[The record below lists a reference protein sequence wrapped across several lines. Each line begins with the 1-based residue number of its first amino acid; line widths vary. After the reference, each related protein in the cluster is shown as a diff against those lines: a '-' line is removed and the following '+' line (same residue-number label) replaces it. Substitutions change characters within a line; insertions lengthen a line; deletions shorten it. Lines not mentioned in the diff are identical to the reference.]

1 MLTRFK
7 RNIVDCFIGSVSNT
21 LSVEL
26 SGTVTVNSSCTTVTG
41 TGTNFTS
48 DFGLEDRI
56 FIGSQSR
63 QVVSITS
70 NTLMTVGT
78 PFSTNAAA
86 NVYQKGKLDN
96 NGYYVFAARQ
106 SPYNN
111 DDIAANTIDN
121 DYEAQVF
128 IHDELMFGRKI
139 TGDDVVPVVAKK
151 SWQSNTIYSIY
162 DDKDATLIE
171 KNFYVITFE
180 NKVYKC
186 IYNNNDSPSI
196 IEPSHTQTGFPPAE
210 SDGYRWLYLY
220 GITNEQLLTFG
231 TDNYIPLFEDIN
243 VKKAAID
250 GSIFNIT
257 VVSNGSGYPAHSG
270 VIATTSNNQVV
281 KISDNASTANDFF
294 SNCAIT
300 ITNDSTN
307 FTYVKEIR
315 DYVSNNSGKF
325 VVVKIPFANGQ
336 IANNNPYSIAPFLK
350 IDSKTGSNCVAY
362 AVMQNVSNTSFV
374 GSIESVEILSSGKNY
389 KQANVTVQTSVGFG
403 TGADVRAI
411 ISPPGGHGS
420 DIKNELYCQAVG
432 VGIEFSNSALLNFSS
447 DVEFRT
453 VGLIKN
459 PLSANTLITP
469 DGVINLVANSLN
481 VTGSQTKFTQQVNI
495 GDHLIYADEEKE
507 VADIT
512 SDTALTLVS
521 PFSYTVVAESY
532 DIRKRYSNSYFNQTV
547 YVTASN
553 TTPSLL
559 KVGEF
564 VVGSDGA
571 GGGSQ
576 SRGKVAFANT
586 SKIVL
591 TGINKTETRGAANT
605 KLFVNDI
612 LIDGVG
618 YNVDGSATPPITAS
632 GAKYSK
638 AAGNSSITTIP
649 DVKLYSGEILYLQ
662 NLLPVQR
669 SNTTNEQV
677 RLIIKF

>member
-41 TGTNFTS
+41 TGTSFTS

-63 QVVSITS
+63 QVVTIANDTV
-70 NTLMTVGT
+70 MTVGT

-86 NVYQKGKLDN
+86 NVYQRGKLDN

-106 SPYNN
+106 SPYEN
-111 DDIAANTIDN
+111 DDLPASTIDN

-139 TGDDVVPVVAKK
+139 TGDDVVPVITKK
-151 SWQSNTIYSIY
+151 SWQANTIYDIF
-162 DDKDATLIE
+162 DDKDTALIE

-186 IYNNNDSPSI
+186 IYNNNGGSST

-220 GITNEQLLTFG
+220 NITNDQLLTFG
-231 TDNYIPLFEDIN
+231 TDNYIPVFENEDI
-243 VKKAAID
+243 KKAAID

-257 VVSNGSGYPAHSG
+257 VVANGSGYPAHSG
-270 VIATTSNNQVV
+270 VIGTTSNSSII

-300 ITNDSTN
+300 ITNDTTN
-307 FTYVKEIR
+307 YTYVREIR
-315 DYVSNNSGKF
+315 DYVSNNSGKY
-325 VVVKIPFANGQ
+325 VIVKIPFSNNQ
-336 IANNNPYSIAPFLK
+336 IANNNPYSIAPFIK
-350 IDSKTGSNCVAY
+350 IESKTGSNCVAY
-362 AVMQNVSNTSFV
+362 AVMQNVSNTTFV
-374 GSIESVEILSSGKNY
+374 GSLESIEILSPGKNY

-403 TGADVRAI
+403 TGAEVRAI
-411 ISPPGGHGS
+411 ISPAGGHGS
-420 DIKNELYCQAVG
+420 NIKDELYCQAVG
-432 VGIEFSNSALLNFSS
+432 IGVEFSNSALLNFSS

-495 GDHLIYADEEKE
+495 GDYLIYADEEKE

-512 SDTALTLVS
+512 SDTALTLKS
-521 PFSYTVVAESY
+521 PFSYTVIAESY

-547 YVTASN
+547 YVTTSN

-559 KVGEF
+559 EIGEF

-576 SRGKVAFANT
+576 ARGKVAFANT
-586 SKIVL
+586 SRVVL
-591 TGINKTETRGAANT
+591 TGLNKSETRGAANT
-605 KLFVNDI
+605 KLFVNDV
-612 LIDGVG
+612 LIEGVG
-618 YNVDGSATPPITAS
+618 YDVQSAATPIITAS

-638 AAGNSSITTIP
+638 TAGNTYITTIP
-649 DVKLYSGEILYLQ
+649 DVKLYSGEVMYIQ

-669 SNTTNEQV
+669 SNTTNEQI

>member
-41 TGTNFTS
+41 TGTSFTS

-63 QVVSITS
+63 QVVTIANDTV
-70 NTLMTVGT
+70 MTVGT

-86 NVYQKGKLDN
+86 NVYQRGKLDN

-106 SPYNN
+106 SPYEN
-111 DDIAANTIDN
+111 DDLPVATIDN

-139 TGDDVVPVVAKK
+139 TGDDVVPVITKK
-151 SWQSNTIYSIY
+151 SWQTNTIYDIY
-162 DDKDATLIE
+162 DDKDTALIE

-186 IYNNNDSPSI
+186 IYNNNGGPST

-220 GITNEQLLTFG
+220 NITNDQLLTFG
-231 TDNYIPLFEDIN
+231 TDNYIPVFENEDI
-243 VKKAAID
+243 KKAAID

-257 VVSNGSGYPAHSG
+257 VVANGSGYPAHSG
-270 VIATTSNNQVV
+270 VIGTTSNSSII

-300 ITNDSTN
+300 ITNDTTN
-307 FTYVKEIR
+307 YTYVREIR
-315 DYVSNNSGKF
+315 DYVSNNSGKY
-325 VVVKIPFANGQ
+325 VIVKIPFSNNQ
-336 IANNNPYSIAPFLK
+336 IANNNPYSIAPYIK
-350 IDSKTGSNCVAY
+350 IESKTGSNCVAY
-362 AVMQNVSNTSFV
+362 AVMQNVSNTTFV
-374 GSIESVEILSSGKNY
+374 GSLESIEILSPGKNY

-403 TGADVRAI
+403 TGAEVRAI
-411 ISPPGGHGS
+411 ISPAGGHGS
-420 DIKNELYCQAVG
+420 NIKDELYCQAVG
-432 VGIEFSNSALLNFSS
+432 IGVEFSNSALLNFSS

-495 GDHLIYADEEKE
+495 GDYLIYADEEKE

-512 SDTALTLVS
+512 SDTALTLKS
-521 PFSYTVVAESY
+521 PFSYTVIAESY

-559 KVGEF
+559 EIGEF

-576 SRGKVAFANT
+576 ARGKVAFANT
-586 SKIVL
+586 STVVL
-591 TGINKTETRGAANT
+591 TGLNKSETRGAANT
-605 KLFVNDI
+605 KLFVNDV
-612 LIDGVG
+612 LIEGVG
-618 YNVDGSATPPITAS
+618 YDVQSAATPTIAAS

-638 AAGNSSITTIP
+638 TAGNTYITTIP
-649 DVKLYSGEILYLQ
+649 DVKLYSGEVMYIQ

-669 SNTTNEQV
+669 SNTTNEQI

>member
-56 FIGSQSR
+56 YIGSQSR
-63 QVVSITS
+63 QVVSIA
-70 NTLMTVGT
+70 NDTLMTVGT

-106 SPYNN
+106 SPYLN
-111 DDIAANTIDN
+111 DDVAANTIDN
-121 DYEAQVF
+121 DYEGQTF
-128 IHDELMFGRKI
+128 LHDELMFGRKI
-139 TGDDVVPVVAKK
+139 TDTDVVPVVSKK

-162 DDKDATLIE
+162 DDKDTSLIE

-186 IYNNNDSPSI
+186 IYNNNGSSSI

-220 GITNEQLLTFG
+220 QITNDQLLTFG
-231 TDNYIPLFEDIN
+231 TDNYIPVFENTD

-250 GSIFNIT
+250 GSIFNIA
-257 VVSNGSGYPAHSG
+257 VEANGSGYPAHSG
-270 VIATTSNNQVV
+270 VIGTTSNTQIV

-307 FTYVKEIR
+307 YTYVKEIR

-336 IANNNPYSIAPFLK
+336 IANNNPYSIAPYIK
-350 IDSKTGSNCVAY
+350 IESKTGSNCVAY
-362 AVMQNVSNTSFV
+362 AVMQNVSNTTFV
-374 GSIESVEILSSGKNY
+374 GSIESVEILSPGRNY
-389 KQANVTVQTSVGFG
+389 RQANVTVQTSVGFG
-403 TGADVRAI
+403 SGGEVRAI
-411 ISPPGGHGS
+411 ISPPGGHGH
-420 DIKNELYCQAVG
+420 DVKNELYCQAVG
-432 VGIEFSNSALLNFSS
+432 IGVEFSNSALLNFSS

-469 DGVINLVANSLN
+469 DGVVNLVANSLN

-495 GDHLIYADEEKE
+495 GDYLIYADEEKE

-512 SDTALTLVS
+512 SDTALTLKS

-532 DIRKRYSNSYFNQTV
+532 DVRKRYSNSYFNQTV

-553 TTPSLL
+553 TTPTLL
-559 KVGEF
+559 QVGEF

-591 TGINKTETRGAANT
+591 TGLNKSETRGSANA
-605 KLFVNDI
+605 KIFVNDT
-612 LIDGVG
+612 LVEGVG
-618 YNVDGSATPPITAS
+618 YDVTSTATPFIAAS

-638 AAGNSSITTIP
+638 VAGNNYITRIP
-649 DVKLYSGEILYLQ
+649 DVKLYSGEILYVQ

-669 SNTTNEQV
+669 SNTTNEQI

>member
-41 TGTNFTS
+41 TGTSFTS

-63 QVVSITS
+63 QVVTIANDTV
-70 NTLMTVGT
+70 MTVGT

-106 SPYNN
+106 SPYEN
-111 DDIAANTIDN
+111 DDLPASTIDN

-139 TGDDVVPVVAKK
+139 TGDDVVPVINKK
-151 SWQSNTIYSIY
+151 SWQANTIYDIF
-162 DDKDATLIE
+162 DDKDTALIE

-186 IYNNNDSPSI
+186 IYNNNGGPST

-220 GITNEQLLTFG
+220 NITNDQLLTFG
-231 TDNYIPLFEDIN
+231 TDNYIPVFENEDI
-243 VKKAAID
+243 KKAAID

-257 VVSNGSGYPAHSG
+257 VVANGSGYPAHSG
-270 VIATTSNNQVV
+270 VIGTTSNSSII

-300 ITNDSTN
+300 VTNDTTN
-307 FTYVKEIR
+307 YTYVREIR
-315 DYVSNNSGKF
+315 DYVSNNSGKY
-325 VVVKIPFANGQ
+325 VIVKIPFSNNQ
-336 IANNNPYSIAPFLK
+336 IANNNPYSIAPFIK
-350 IDSKTGSNCVAY
+350 IESKTGSNCVAY
-362 AVMQNVSNTSFV
+362 AVMQNVSNTTFV
-374 GSIESVEILSSGKNY
+374 GSLESIEILSPGKNY

-403 TGADVRAI
+403 TGAEVRAI
-411 ISPPGGHGS
+411 ISPAGGHGS
-420 DIKNELYCQAVG
+420 NIKDELYCQAVG
-432 VGIEFSNSALLNFSS
+432 IGVEFSNSALLNFSS

-495 GDHLIYADEEKE
+495 GDYLIYADEEKE

-512 SDTALTLVS
+512 SDIALTLKS
-521 PFSYTVVAESY
+521 PFSYTVIAESY

-559 KVGEF
+559 EIGEF

-576 SRGKVAFANT
+576 ARGKVAFANT
-586 SKIVL
+586 SRVVL
-591 TGINKTETRGAANT
+591 TGLNKSETRGAANT
-605 KLFVNDI
+605 KLFVNDV
-612 LIDGVG
+612 LIEGVG
-618 YNVDGSATPPITAS
+618 YDVQSAATPIITAS

-638 AAGNSSITTIP
+638 TAGNTYITTIP
-649 DVKLYSGEILYLQ
+649 DVKLYSGEVMYIQ

-669 SNTTNEQV
+669 SNTTNEQI

>member
-56 FIGSQSR
+56 YIGSQSR
-63 QVVSITS
+63 QVVSIANDTI
-70 NTLMTVGT
+70 MTVGT

-106 SPYNN
+106 SPYLN

-121 DYEAQVF
+121 DYEGQVF
-128 IHDELMFGRKI
+128 LHDELMFGRKI
-139 TGDDVVPVVAKK
+139 TDTDVVPVVSKK

-162 DDKDATLIE
+162 DDKDTSLIE
-171 KNFYVITFE
+171 KSFYVITFE

-186 IYNNNDSPSI
+186 IYNNNGSTST
-196 IEPSHTQTGFPPAE
+196 IEPTHTQTGFPPAE

-220 GITNEQLLTFG
+220 QITNDQLLTFG
-231 TDNYIPLFEDIN
+231 TDNYIPVFENTD

-257 VVSNGSGYPAHSG
+257 VEANGSGYPAHSG
-270 VIATTSNNQVV
+270 VIATTSNTQIV

-307 FTYVKEIR
+307 YTYVKEIR

-336 IANNNPYSIAPFLK
+336 IANNNPYSIAPYIK
-350 IDSKTGSNCVAY
+350 IESKTGSNCVAY
-362 AVMQNVSNTSFV
+362 AVMQNVSNTTFV
-374 GSIESVEILSSGKNY
+374 GSIESIEILSPGKNY
-389 KQANVTVQTSVGFG
+389 RQANVSVQTSVGFG
-403 TGADVRAI
+403 SGAEVRAV
-411 ISPPGGHGS
+411 ISPPGGHGH
-420 DIKNELYCQAVG
+420 DVKNELYCQAVG
-432 VGIEFSNSALLNFSS
+432 IGVEFSNSALLNFSS
-447 DVEFRT
+447 EVEFRT

-469 DGVINLVANSLN
+469 DGVVNLVANSLN

-495 GDHLIYADEEKE
+495 GDYLIYADEEKE

-512 SDTALTLVS
+512 SDTALTLKS

-532 DIRKRYSNSYFNQTV
+532 DVRKRYSNSYFNQTV

-553 TTPSLL
+553 TTPTLL
-559 KVGEF
+559 QVGEF

-591 TGINKTETRGAANT
+591 TGLNKSETRGTSNT
-605 KLFVNDI
+605 KLFVNDT
-612 LIDGVG
+612 LVEGVG
-618 YNVDGSATPPITAS
+618 YDVTSAATPAIAAS

-638 AAGNSSITTIP
+638 VAGNTYITRIP
-649 DVKLYSGEILYLQ
+649 DVKLYSGEILYVQ

-669 SNTTNEQV
+669 SNTTNEQI